1 MHAINVRKRHKTG
14 KKKTDTS
21 LQQFFAAD
29 RFKCTASKKSLPL
42 ILAERLVVET
52 KVRQNVK
59 LTMPRVFQA
68 S

>member
-14 KKKTDTS
+14 KKKSTHHFNS
-21 LQQFFAAD
+21 FLAAD
-29 RFKCTASKKSLPL
+29 RFKCTAFKKSLPL

-52 KVRQNVK
+52 KVCQNVK